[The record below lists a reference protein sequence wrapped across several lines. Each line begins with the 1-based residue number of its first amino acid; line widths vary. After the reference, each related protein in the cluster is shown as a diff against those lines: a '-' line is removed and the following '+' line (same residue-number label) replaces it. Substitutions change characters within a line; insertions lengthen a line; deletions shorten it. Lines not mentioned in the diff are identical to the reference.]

1 MRTVV
6 KVLFLMLAL
15 SCTTGKKAM
24 FLNEL
29 LARSTIVQTSEG
41 RGTGV
46 IISKGI
52 VLTNAHLFHED
63 VEIRVNNKKATVLKK
78 DMDRDLMLLS
88 VETAPVHSV
97 TLARNVVQ
105 DDEIV
110 VVGNPLGH
118 TGMVTR
124 GHVIDITAGKIYID
138 AHIFFGSSG
147 GGVYTPQGELVGV
160 VVGIEGGTGDG
171 FPFGIVIP
179 SSVIS
184 DFLLKSN

>member
-1 MRTVV
+1 MRTAV

-15 SCTTGKKAM
+15 SCATGRKTA

-29 LARSTIVQTSEG
+29 LARSVIVQTSEG

-46 IISKGI
+46 IISKGVI
-52 VLTNAHLFHED
+52 LTNAHLFHED
-63 VEIRVNNKKATVLKK
+63 VEITVNGKKAAVLKK
-78 DMDRDLMLLS
+78 DSERDLMLLFA
-88 VETAPVHSV
+88 ETASLPSL
-97 TLARNVVQ
+97 TLANTITQ

-124 GHVIDITAGKIYID
+124 GHIIDITASKVYID

-147 GGVYTPQGELVGV
+147 GGVYNSQGELVGV

-179 SSVIS
+179 SSVII
-184 DFLLKSN
+184 DFILKPN

>member
-1 MRTVV
+1 MRTMV

-15 SCTTGKKAM
+15 SCTTGRRAM

-29 LARSTIVQTSEG
+29 LSRSVIVQTSEG

-52 VLTNAHLFHED
+52 ILTNAHLFHED
-63 VEIRVNNKKATVLKK
+63 VDIMVNDKKAVVLKK
-78 DMDRDLMLLS
+78 DLESDLMLLFA
-88 VETAPVHSV
+88 ETASV
-97 TLARNVVQ
+97 PPLSFANTIMQ

-147 GGVYTPQGELVGV
+147 GGVYNSHGELVGV

-184 DFLLKSN
+184 DFLLKPK